1 VIEKHFCHHAGHGE
15 MVPVWK
21 DGTDGAKLKA
31 WLCEKCLAW
40 DVLRP
45 GEETITRRDY
55 ERTTAVL

>member
-1 VIEKHFCHHAGHGE
+1 VIEKHFCYHGEDGE